1 MRSILLVDDNEDLR
15 ELYGATLRRAG
26 YVVKEAENG
35 QKALA
40 MLARMDDEPCVLLLD
55 LMMPVM
61 SGPELLRILHDSGR
75 LDKLPV
81 IVFSA
86 GGQPSDAPEAQKFLR
101 KPVDSRVL
109 VSLVQEFC
117 AVHSAQ

>member
-15 ELYGATLRRAG
+15 ELYGEILRRAG

-40 MLARMDDEPCVLLLD
+40 MLAHMGDEPCVLLLD

-81 IVFSA
+81 IVLSA
-86 GGQPSDAPEAQKFLR
+86 GGQPSDAPGAKKFIR
-101 KPVDSRVL
+101 KPVDARVL
-109 VSLVQEFC
+109 VSLVQDFC
-117 AVHSAQ
+117 AALHSA